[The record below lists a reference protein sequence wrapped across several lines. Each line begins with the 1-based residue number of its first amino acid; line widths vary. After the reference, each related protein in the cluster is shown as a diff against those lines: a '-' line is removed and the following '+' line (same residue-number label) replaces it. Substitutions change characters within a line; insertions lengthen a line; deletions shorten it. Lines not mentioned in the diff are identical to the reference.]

1 MNECGDG
8 VALQYKAAFW
18 PSAKDL
24 DNLKKSLTTGQ
35 TILKVWFISLVMQ
48 LTSLCRYLKA
58 LPKVLHSGTE

>member
-48 LTSLCRYLKA
+48 LTSLCCYLHK
-58 LPKVLHSGTE
+58 SITEGTAFRH